1 MRSDPVAHL
10 VDSNFRLG
18 RRDKGRLRAFAL
30 LGVSVAALLALPA
43 QHIGADPPVG
53 YYGSADTSSA
63 SALRTSLHEIIDDH
77 QRLPYTS
84 TALDTWDVLEEADED
99 PLDAGSIVDVYLNQ
113 SFAKNGGG
121 GGGYIRE
128 HAWPKSYG
136 FPVDGSLNY
145 PYTDCHHLFLSDE
158 SYNSSR
164 SNKPYD
170 QCDASC
176 TERPTVAGTGGG
188 YPGAS
193 NWTTTGKWE
202 TWVGRRGDVA
212 RALFYTDVRY
222 EGGLHGGSGAAEP
235 DLVLTEDLAQVVT
248 SGSNVSLAYM
258 GRLSVLLQWHAA
270 DPVDDVERAR
280 NDAVF
285 AHQQNRNP
293 FIDHPEWV
301 ACVFAASC
309 SGGPA
314 APTGLVVQVQ
324 GGGAQ
329 LDWQDNAEPD
339 LAGYHVRRALSP
351 GGGYQQ
357 RNTSL
362 LTTSEFFDSP
372 LQLGSTYDYTVS
384 AVNSLGSESS
394 QSAVVSV
401 THGPSPWINEIH
413 YDNAGADSQEGFEI
427 AGLAGTSLTG
437 WQVVAYNGSGGT
449 VMASL
454 ALAGV
459 LPDAGDGFGFAWF
472 DMAPLQNGPADG
484 LALVDPSGAVVEF
497 LSWEGVVTPGEGPAL
512 GIASTDIGSSEGSGT
527 ALGDSLQRVGT
538 GGAGA
543 DFSWTAPAAH
553 TRAAVNTE
561 QVLVLALGVPSLSP
575 VALLGLAG
583 LLLAAAAPRVRRAA
597 RGRRSRP

>member
-1 MRSDPVAHL
+1 MRSDFVVHL

-212 RALFYTDVRY
+212 RALFYSDVRY

-235 DLVLTEDLAQVVT
+235 DLVLAEDLAQVVT

-351 GGGYQQ
+351 GGSSQQ
-357 RNTSL
+357 RNISL

-553 TRAAVNTE
+553 TRAAVNNE

>member
-212 RALFYTDVRY
+212 RALFYSDVRY

-351 GGGYQQ
+351 GGSSQQ
-357 RNTSL
+357 RNISL

-427 AGLAGTSLTG
+427 AGLAGTSLAG

-553 TRAAVNTE
+553 TRAAVNNE

>member
-1 MRSDPVAHL
+1 MRSHFVVHL
-10 VDSNFRLG
+10 ADSNFRSG
-18 RRDKGRLRAFAL
+18 RRGGGSLRAL
-30 LGVSVAALLALPA
+30 TLVGAAVTMVIGMLAQEVRAAPPA
-43 QHIGADPPVG
+43 G
-53 YYGSADTSSA
+53 YYASADA
-63 SALRTSLHEIIDDH
+63 SNANALRTSLHEIIDDH

-84 TALDTWDVLEEADED
+84 SAADTWDVLEEADQD
-99 PLDAGSIVDVYLNQ
+99 PSDAGAIVDVYLNQ
-113 SFAKNGGG
+113 SFLKNGGG
-121 GGGYIRE
+121 GGGYNRE

-136 FPVDGSLNY
+136 FPADGSANY

-212 RALFYTDVRY
+212 RALLYMDVRY

-258 GRLSVLLQWHAA
+258 GRLSVLLQWHLD

-280 NDAVF
+280 NDAIY

-293 FIDHPEWV
+293 FIDYPEWV
-301 ACVFAASC
+301 ACVFEANC
-309 SGGPA
+309 SGGPSP
-314 APTGLVVQVQ
+314 PTGLVAQLQ

-329 LDWQDNAEPD
+329 LDWQDNGESD
-339 LAGYHVRRALSP
+339 LAGYHVWRALSP
-351 GGGYQQ
+351 GGSYQQ

-362 LTTSEFFDSP
+362 LTSSEFFDSP
-372 LQLGSTYDYTVS
+372 LQLGSLYDYTVT
-384 AVNSLGSESS
+384 AVNSLGAASP

-401 THGPSPWINEIH
+401 SNGPSPWINEIH

-427 AGLAGTSLTG
+427 AGLAGTSLAG

-449 VMASL
+449 VVLSL
-454 ALAGV
+454 GLNGV
-459 LPDAGDGFGFAWF
+459 LLDAGHGFGFLWF
-472 DMAPLQNGPADG
+472 GMTPLQNGPADG
-484 LALVDPSGAVVEF
+484 LALVDPVGAVVEF
-497 LSWEGVVTPGEGPAL
+497 LSWEGVLTPGEGPAL
-512 GIASTDIGSSEGSGT
+512 GIGSTDIGHSEGSST

-543 DFSWTAPAAH
+543 DFSWAAPA
-553 TRAAVNTE
+553 
-561 QVLVLALGVPSLSP
+561 
-575 VALLGLAG
+575 
-583 LLLAAAAPRVRRAA
+583 
-597 RGRRSRP
+597 

>member
-10 VDSNFRLG
+10 VDSNFRPG
-18 RRDKGRLRAFAL
+18 RRAWRSLRALAL
-30 LGVSVAALLALPA
+30 LGVSVAALLGLFA
-43 QHIGADPPVG
+43 QPIGADPPVG

-99 PLDAGSIVDVYLNQ
+99 PSDTGSIVDVYLNQ

-121 GGGYIRE
+121 GGGYNRE

-212 RALFYTDVRY
+212 RALFYSDVRY

-258 GRLSVLLQWHAA
+258 GRLSVLLQWHLD
-270 DPVDDVERAR
+270 DPVDDLERAR
-280 NDAVF
+280 NDAIY

-301 ACVFAASC
+301 ACVFQATC
-309 SGGPA
+309 SGAPA
-314 APTGLVVQVQ
+314 APTGLVAELQ
-324 GGGAQ
+324 GGGVQ
-329 LDWQDNAEPD
+329 LDWQDNGEPD
-339 LAGYHVRRALSP
+339 LAGYHVWRALSP
-351 GGGYQQ
+351 GGSYQQ
-357 RNTSL
+357 RNISL
-362 LTTSEFFDSP
+362 LASSEFFDSP
-372 LQLGSTYDYTVS
+372 LQLGSTYDYTVT
-384 AVNSLGSESS
+384 AVDSLEATST

-401 THGPSPWINEIH
+401 TNGPPPWINEIH
-413 YDNAGADSQEGFEI
+413 YDNTGADSQEGFEI
-427 AGLAGTSLTG
+427 AGVAGTSLAG
-437 WQVVAYNGSGGT
+437 WQVVSYNGSGGT
-449 VMASL
+449 VVASL
-454 ALAGV
+454 GLGGV
-459 LPDAGDGFGFAWF
+459 LPDAGDGFGFLWF
-472 DMAPLQNGPADG
+472 DMTPLQNGPADA

-497 LSWEGVVTPGEGPAL
+497 LSWEGVLTPGEGPAL
-512 GIASTDIGSSEGSGT
+512 GMGSTDIGQSESSST

-543 DFSWTAPAAH
+543 DFSWAAPAAH
-553 TRAAVNTE
+553 TRAAVNTG
-561 QVLVLALGVPSLSP
+561 QVLVLAVGVPALSP

-583 LLLAAAAPRVRRAA
+583 LLVAGGSAQFRRRVRRK
-597 RGRRSRP
+597 RSRR